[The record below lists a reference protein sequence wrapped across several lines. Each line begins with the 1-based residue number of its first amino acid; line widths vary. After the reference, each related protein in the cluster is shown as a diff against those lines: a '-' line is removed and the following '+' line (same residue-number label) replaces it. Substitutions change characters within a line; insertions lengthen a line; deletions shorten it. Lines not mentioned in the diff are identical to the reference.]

1 MPARDVPGGFP
12 GAGDVQPVLCGA
24 QVPVGGDEGVGAAGV
39 REGRARQVRHGPG
52 RRRRVVLGRQ
62 NVDVVVRDSDPA
74 VPVVRAAD
82 PGGVGQHGP
91 DIVEKVTEK
100 PSFEREPVCKR
111 ITARLALA

>member
-1 MPARDVPGGFP
+1 M
-12 GAGDVQPVLCGA
+12 
-24 QVPVGGDEGVGAAGV
+24 
-39 REGRARQVRHGPG
+39 
-52 RRRRVVLGRQ
+52 
-62 NVDVVVRDSDPA
+62 VRDSDPA